1 VPNVIY
7 FNKGK
12 KDSIIDSIQ
21 KTQLFMM
28 NHKKDFDIDSGKS
41 SDELDREG
49 AMFIKNNK
57 TTLEYDNIKS
67 KKISNNSSLSQMF
80 GH

>member
-1 VPNVIY
+1 
-7 FNKGK
+7 
-12 KDSIIDSIQ
+12 
-21 KTQLFMM
+21 MM

-57 TTLEYDNIKS
+57 TTLEYDNIKG

-80 GH
+80 AQ